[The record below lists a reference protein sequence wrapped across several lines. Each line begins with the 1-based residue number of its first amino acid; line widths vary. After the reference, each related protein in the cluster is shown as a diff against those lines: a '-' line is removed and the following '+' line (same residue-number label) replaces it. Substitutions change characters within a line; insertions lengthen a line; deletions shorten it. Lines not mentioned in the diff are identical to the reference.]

1 LTTPL
6 LLTNFLIKI
15 MKTPFLKPLLI
26 AGLSLIM
33 LGCGSSSPVLVSTP
47 IENIDKIPLKITPL
61 TETQLQGWGAA
72 DLMTDTIPGMSIN
85 KAYNEII
92 KNKNGKT
99 VIVAVI
105 DSGIDITHEDLDGV
119 IWNNPGEIPNN
130 GKDDDNNGF
139 IDDVHGWNFL
149 GDAVKENME
158 YTRIYRKLKPK
169 FEDTP
174 TSSISTSDRD
184 DYALYQRAKAEY
196 DKEYNE
202 TIQNKN
208 RYTQIKLQL
217 VIAHEAVSSKLGKED
232 YTRKELK
239 NMIADTDQ
247 MNQYKGMLMQI
258 QSNVDENIPEAIKQL
273 EEGIT
278 YFSGRLD
285 SHFNL
290 QLDGRA
296 VVGDNPYD
304 ITDAK
309 YGNNNVTGPTKDKK
323 DIKHGTHVAG
333 IIAAERNNNKGID
346 GVANNVKIMVLRA
359 VPDGDEYDKDI
370 ALSIR
375 YAVDNGASVINTSFG
390 KYFSTNPEWV
400 IDAIKY
406 ANKNDVLIVNAAGNE
421 GIDMDNINIYPNDQ
435 FPGSPTEIV
444 DNFLTVGAVTYDYGS
459 GLVAGFSNY
468 GKKTVDVFA
477 PGTKI
482 WSTVPNNKYEFMQGT
497 SMAAP
502 EVTGVAAII
511 RSYYPKLSAAQVK
524 EIIMNSGLSTS
535 ATVQVGEVKSNK
547 KFTELSTSGKM
558 VNLYNALILAS
569 KVQNNI
575 L

>member
-1 LTTPL
+1 
-6 LLTNFLIKI
+6 
-15 MKTPFLKPLLI
+15 MKSPFLKPLLI
-26 AGLSLIM
+26 AGLSLTM
-33 LGCGSSSPVLVSTP
+33 LGCGSTSPVLVSTP
-47 IENIDKIPLKITPL
+47 IENIDEIPLKVIPL
-61 TETQLQGWGAA
+61 TETQLHSWGAS
-72 DLMTDTIPGMSIN
+72 DLITDTIPGMSVR
-85 KAYNEII
+85 KAYAEII
-92 KNKNGKT
+92 KNKTGKS

-105 DSGIDITHEDLDGV
+105 DSGVDITHEDLDGV

-158 YTRIYRKLKPK
+158 YTRIYKKLKPK
-169 FEDTP
+169 FEGKP
-174 TSSISTSDRD
+174 ASSISTADRD
-184 DYALYQRAKAEY
+184 DYALFQRAKAEY

-202 TIQNKN
+202 AIQNKN
-208 RYTQIKLQL
+208 QYIQIKQQL
-217 VIAHEAVSSKLGKED
+217 VIAHAAVSSKLGKED
-232 YTRKELK
+232 YTKEELAA
-239 NMIADTDQ
+239 MPAETDQ
-247 MNQYKGMLMQI
+247 MKQYKGMLMQI
-258 QSNVDENIPEAIKQL
+258 QNNVNENIPEALKEL
-273 EEGIT
+273 DEAIT
-278 YFSGRLD
+278 YFSDRLD

-304 ITDAK
+304 ITDTK

-333 IIAAERNNNKGID
+333 IIAAERNNNKGIN
-346 GVANNVKIMVLRA
+346 GVANNVKIMVIRA

-400 IDAIKY
+400 VDAIKY
-406 ANKNDVLIVNAAGNE
+406 ADKNDVLIVNAAGNE

-435 FPGSPTEIV
+435 FPSTPTEIV
-444 DNFLTVGAVTYDYGS
+444 DNFLTVGAVTYKYGS

-482 WSTVPNNKYEFMQGT
+482 WSSTPNNTYEYLQGT

-502 EVTGVAAII
+502 AVTGVAAII
-511 RSYYPKLSAAQVK
+511 RSFYPKLSAAQVK
-524 EIIMNSGLSTS
+524 EIIMDSGLSTS
-535 ATVQVGEVKSNK
+535 ATVQVGEIKSNK
-547 KFTELSTSGKM
+547 KFSELSTSGKM
-558 VNLYNALILAS
+558 VNLYNALILADKVS
-569 KVQNNI
+569 KQ
-575 L
+575 